1 MGCAQSSRGHPSG
14 VRGPDIHMRL
24 PLSVRLY
31 VGVVA
36 VAWCAVFGTAAF
48 AAGLARSPIVVVPV
62 LALGFGVSVGT
73 RILRLSLAAEGDEL
87 VVRNH
92 SSTRRLRRDE
102 IREFRIAGPR
112 TPIPLGRTV
121 QAVLNDGSSLVLDVL
136 ARPQLLPSSQRRLSE
151 QMDHLRRWLAG

>member
-136 ARPQLLPSSQRRLSE
+136 ARPHLLPSSQRRLSE

>member
-36 VAWCAVFGTAAF
+36 VAWCAVFGPAAF

-92 SSTRRLRRDE
+92 SSTRRLRRDQ
-102 IREFRIAGPR
+102 IQGFQIAGSR
-112 TPIPLGRTV
+112 TPIPIGRTV
-121 QAVLNDGSSLVLDVL
+121 QALLNDGTVVVLDVL
-136 ARPQLLPSSQRRLSE
+136 ARPHLLPSSKRRLSQQLDQLAE
-151 QMDHLRRWLAG
+151 WLAA